1 MRLAALFCL
10 RFALLVAEVVSL
22 PILVILAIIS
32 RVWPKKVDIGLGPEP
47 LINNVYHKRAL
58 EKFGY
63 KTETFVDHLYF
74 ITQEFDWCFAS
85 RGRFETLALL
95 AVRGV
100 FVFSLFQ
107 YRALYVYFNGGP
119 LFNSLF
125 LWRLEPFLYILA
137 GVKIVVMPYGGDV
150 QEMTRSNN
158 LSFKHAM
165 SVDYPGHR
173 FRRTRI
179 AKRIDLWTRYASHV
193 IGGCEW
199 VDYMYHWDTLML
211 AHFSIDLEVQ
221 KLHEVEAGTSSSH
234 QILRVLHAPNHRA
247 IKGTDYITKAVREIQ
262 AQGLEIELVLLERRP
277 NHEVLEAIA
286 QCDVVVDQ
294 LIIGWYAMFAI
305 EGMAMGKPV
314 VCNLRPDLVD
324 LYVTENLL
332 LEDEI
337 PLIHAT
343 PRTIKDVLLWCIKN
357 RDKLKDIGMRGPQY
371 VRRHHSIEAV
381 GAVFNRI
388 NRSIGLVPSLKTEAV
403 SK

>member
-125 LWRLEPFLYILA
+125 LWRL
-137 GVKIVVMPYGGDV
+137 
-150 QEMTRSNN
+150 
-158 LSFKHAM
+158 
-165 SVDYPGHR
+165 
-173 FRRTRI
+173 
-179 AKRIDLWTRYASHV
+179 
-193 IGGCEW
+193 
-199 VDYMYHWDTLML
+199 
-211 AHFSIDLEVQ
+211 
-221 KLHEVEAGTSSSH
+221 
-234 QILRVLHAPNHRA
+234 
-247 IKGTDYITKAVREIQ
+247 
-262 AQGLEIELVLLERRP
+262 
-277 NHEVLEAIA
+277 
-286 QCDVVVDQ
+286 
-294 LIIGWYAMFAI
+294 
-305 EGMAMGKPV
+305 
-314 VCNLRPDLVD
+314 
-324 LYVTENLL
+324 
-332 LEDEI
+332 
-337 PLIHAT
+337 
-343 PRTIKDVLLWCIKN
+343 
-357 RDKLKDIGMRGPQY
+357 
-371 VRRHHSIEAV
+371 
-381 GAVFNRI
+381 
-388 NRSIGLVPSLKTEAV
+388 
-403 SK
+403 